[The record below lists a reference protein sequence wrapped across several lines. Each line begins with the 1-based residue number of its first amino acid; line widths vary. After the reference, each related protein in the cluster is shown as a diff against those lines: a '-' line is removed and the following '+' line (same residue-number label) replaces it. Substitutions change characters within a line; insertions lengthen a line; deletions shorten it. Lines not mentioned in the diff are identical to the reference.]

1 MFGGKGIK
9 EVGKDGRKSNVGK
22 VNKEEIIENFNC
34 FIIFFLK
41 NKFGTFQITNKILG
55 SLNKEIGSNVQSNK
69 CSKKK
74 ISNNER

>member
-22 VNKEEIIENFNC
+22 ANKEEIIENFNC

-41 NKFGTFQITNKILG
+41 NKFGTFQI
-55 SLNKEIGSNVQSNK
+55 
-69 CSKKK
+69 
-74 ISNNER
+74 